1 MTGSAVPPDRLDVV
15 EFSPVDTSSSGA
27 PQPAPGPRRPWVVGV
42 SGASGTPFAAS
53 VLRAL
58 LAAGE
63 AVDLVVSRASRLT
76 LLDET
81 GIAFRDAHWQD
92 DLRQWLARG
101 ADGKPGT
108 FAVSDEELAR
118 VRHWPAGD
126 LAAGPSSGSYP
137 AKGMVIVP
145 ASTAC
150 VAGVALGL
158 SKDLLQ
164 RTASVTLK
172 ERRPLVVAVRETP
185 LSGPTLK
192 QLVALDEAGA
202 VVLPASPAFYAG
214 ATHIQDLVDFVA
226 GRVLDAAGVPHGLY
240 RRWEG
245 ELGRASR
252 EEGPGV
258 R

>member
-1 MTGSAVPPDRLDVV
+1 MNAG
-15 EFSPVDTSSSGA
+15 ESG
-27 PQPAPGPRRPWVVGV
+27 RKPWIVGV
-42 SGASGTPFAAS
+42 SGASGTPYAAA

-63 AVDLVVSRASRLT
+63 SVDLVVSRASRLT

-81 GIAFRDAHWQD
+81 GIAYRDAHWRD
-92 DLRQWLARG
+92 DLREWLSRG
-101 ADGKPGT
+101 ADGKPDT
-108 FAVSDEELAR
+108 FTVDLDG
-118 VRHWPAGD
+118 VRHWAAGD

-137 AKGMVIVP
+137 AKGMLIVP

-172 ERRPLVVAVRETP
+172 EGRTLVVAVRETP
-185 LSGPTLK
+185 LNGQTLRH
-192 QLVALDEAGA
+192 LVTLDDAGA
-202 VVLPASPAFYAG
+202 TVVPASPAFYAG

-226 GRVLDAAGVPHGLY
+226 GRVLDAAGVGHRLY

-245 ELGRASR
+245 EIGGGSR
-252 EEGPGV
+252 TD
-258 R
+258 

>member
-1 MTGSAVPPDRLDVV
+1 MA
-15 EFSPVDTSSSGA
+15 GA
-27 PQPAPGPRRPWVVGV
+27 
-42 SGASGTPFAAS
+42 
-53 VLRAL
+53 
-58 LAAGE
+58 
-63 AVDLVVSRASRLT
+63 
-76 LLDET
+76 
-81 GIAFRDAHWQD
+81 
-92 DLRQWLARG
+92 G

-108 FAVSDEELAR
+108 FRDVPLDG
-118 VRHWPAGD
+118 VRYWGAGD

-137 AKGMVIVP
+137 AKGMLIVP

-164 RTASVTLK
+164 RVASVTLK
-172 ERRPLVVAVRETP
+172 ERRRLVVAVRETP
-185 LSGPTLK
+185 LNGQTLRH
-192 QLVALDEAGA
+192 LVALDEAGA

-245 ELGRASR
+245 SSVAPAPGTRPR
-252 EEGPGV
+252 GPGSGPQALLV
-258 R
+258 WPGLRVLSTRWAAAGWWARDRLASSWSCRMCA

>member
-1 MTGSAVPPDRLDVV
+1 MEHVKA
-15 EFSPVDTSSSGA
+15 SS
-27 PQPAPGPRRPWVVGV
+27 RRPWVVGV
-42 SGASGTPFAAS
+42 SGASGTPYAAS

-63 AVDLVVSRASRLT
+63 SVDLVVSRASRLT

-81 GIAFRDAHWQD
+81 GIPLRDAHWRE
-92 DLRQWLARG
+92 DLAQWLARG
-101 ADGKPGT
+101 ADGKPDT
-108 FAVSDEELAR
+108 FGGIGLDD
-118 VRHWPAGD
+118 VRYWPAGD

-137 AKGMVIVP
+137 VKGMIIVP

-164 RTASVTLK
+164 RAASVTLK
-172 ERRPLVVAVRETP
+172 ERRPLIVAVRETP
-185 LSGPTLK
+185 LNGQTLK
-192 QLVALDEAGA
+192 HLVSLDEAGA

-226 GRVLDAAGVPHGLY
+226 GRTLDAAGVPHTLY

-245 ELGRASR
+245 ELGGGSRAT
-252 EEGPGV
+252 G
-258 R
+258 

>member
-1 MTGSAVPPDRLDVV
+1 MEHVKA
-15 EFSPVDTSSSGA
+15 SS
-27 PQPAPGPRRPWVVGV
+27 RRPWVVGV
-42 SGASGTPFAAS
+42 SGASGTPYAAS

-81 GIAFRDAHWQD
+81 GIPLRDAHWRE
-92 DLRQWLARG
+92 DLAEWLARG
-101 ADGKPGT
+101 ADGKPDT
-108 FAVSDEELAR
+108 FRGVGLDD
-118 VRHWPAGD
+118 VRYWPAGD

-137 AKGMVIVP
+137 VKGMIIVP

-164 RTASVTLK
+164 RAASVTLK
-172 ERRPLVVAVRETP
+172 ERRPLIVAVRETP
-185 LSGPTLK
+185 LNGQTLK
-192 QLVALDEAGA
+192 HLVALDEAGA

-226 GRVLDAAGVPHGLY
+226 GRTLDAAGVPHTLY

-245 ELGRASR
+245 ELGGGSRAA
-252 EEGPGV
+252 E
-258 R
+258 

>member
-1 MTGSAVPPDRLDVV
+1 MTDNI
-15 EFSPVDTSSSGA
+15 
-27 PQPAPGPRRPWVVGV
+27 QPGVAREPWVVGV
-42 SGASGTPFAAS
+42 SGASGTPYAAA
-53 VLRAL
+53 VIRAL

-63 AVDLVVSRASRLT
+63 SVDLVVSRASRLT

-81 GIAFRDAHWQD
+81 GHALRDAHWRE
-92 DLRQWLARG
+92 DLRRWLARG
-101 ADGKPGT
+101 ADGTPDT
-108 FAVSDEELAR
+108 FATELDALGLAAADTGPGGPGP
-118 VRHWPAGD
+118 VRYWAAGD

-137 AKGMVIVP
+137 CQGMLIVP

-164 RTASVTLK
+164 RAASVTLK

-185 LSGPTLK
+185 LSGQTLK

-214 ATHIQDLVDFVA
+214 ATHIQHLVDFVA
-226 GRVLDAAGVPHGLY
+226 GRVLDSAGVPHKLY
-240 RRWEG
+240 HRWEG
-245 ELGRASR
+245 ELGCAARRS
-252 EEGPGV
+252 GPGEEE
-258 R
+258 RGD

>member
-1 MTGSAVPPDRLDVV
+1 MEPV
-15 EFSPVDTSSSGA
+15 EE
-27 PQPAPGPRRPWVVGV
+27 QRRRPWVVGV
-42 SGASGTPFAAS
+42 SGASGTPYAAA
-53 VLRAL
+53 VLRGL

-63 AVDLVVSRASRLT
+63 SVDLVVSRASRLT

-81 GIAFRDAHWQD
+81 GISFRDAHWRE
-92 DLRQWLARG
+92 DLQEWLSRG
-101 ADGKPGT
+101 ADGVPGT
-108 FAVSDEELAR
+108 FDVDVAGADI
-118 VRHWPAGD
+118 RHWAAGD

-137 AKGMVIVP
+137 AKGMLVVP

-164 RTASVTLK
+164 RAASVVLK

-185 LSGPTLK
+185 LNGQTLRH
-192 QLVALDEAGA
+192 LVALDEAGA

-226 GRVLDAAGVPHGLY
+226 GRALDAAGVPHRLY
-240 RRWEG
+240 RRWKG
-245 ELGRASR
+245 ELGGSR
-252 EEGPGV
+252 KD
-258 R
+258 

>member
-1 MTGSAVPPDRLDVV
+1 MERVNVHS
-15 EFSPVDTSSSGA
+15 
-27 PQPAPGPRRPWVVGV
+27 QQPRRPWIVGV
-42 SGASGTPFAAS
+42 SGASGTPFAAA
-53 VLRAL
+53 VLRGL
-58 LAAGE
+58 LDAGE
-63 AVDLVVSRASRLT
+63 AVDLVVSRSSRLT

-81 GIAFRDAHWQD
+81 GIAFRDAHWRE
-92 DLRQWLARG
+92 DLRAWLARG
-101 ADGKPGT
+101 ADGKPDT
-108 FAVSDEELAR
+108 FAVDPGLFAEGTGA
-118 VRHWPAGD
+118 VRHWAAGD

-137 AKGMVIVP
+137 VKGMLIVP

-164 RTASVTLK
+164 RAASVTLK

-185 LSGPTLK
+185 LNGQTLRH
-192 QLVALDEAGA
+192 LVSLDEAGA

-226 GRVLDAAGVPHGLY
+226 GRALDAAGVPHRLY

-245 ELGRASR
+245 ELGGSR
-252 EEGPGV
+252 KDD
-258 R
+258 

>member
-1 MTGSAVPPDRLDVV
+1 V
-15 EFSPVDTSSSGA
+15 EHVKAASRS
-27 PQPAPGPRRPWVVGV
+27 PWVVGV
-42 SGASGTPFAAS
+42 SGASGTPYAAS

-58 LAAGE
+58 IAAGE

-81 GIAFRDAHWQD
+81 GISFRDAHWRE
-92 DLRQWLARG
+92 DLAEWLARG

-108 FAVSDEELAR
+108 FTGVDLDG
-118 VRHWPAGD
+118 VRYWPAGD

-137 AKGMVIVP
+137 AKGMIIVP

-172 ERRPLVVAVRETP
+172 ERRRLVVAVRETP
-185 LSGPTLK
+185 LNGQTLRH
-192 QLVALDEAGA
+192 LVTLDDLGAA
-202 VVLPASPAFYAG
+202 VVPASPAFYAG

-226 GRVLDAAGVPHGLY
+226 GRTLDAAGVPHTLY

-245 ELGRASR
+245 ELGSGSR
-252 EEGPGV
+252 
-258 R
+258 